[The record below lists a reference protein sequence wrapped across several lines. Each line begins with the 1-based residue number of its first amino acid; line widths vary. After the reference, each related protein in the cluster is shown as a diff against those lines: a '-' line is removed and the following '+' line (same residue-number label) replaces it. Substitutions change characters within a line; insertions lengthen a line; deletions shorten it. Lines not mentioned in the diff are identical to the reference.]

1 MDREDYDEAKRLKGA
16 VDALRAAGGAIAELE
31 AQKRA
36 AVEVGAALLCAAVVC
51 AGCVAMIL
59 QNKSLPQLW
68 RIVCVLPSS
77 KAPIL
82 CDTLPHRWRITTWPS
97 R

>member
-36 AVEVGAALLCAAVVC
+36 AVEVGAALMCAAADG
-51 AGCVAMIL
+51 AGCLAMIL
-59 QNKSLPQLW
+59 QNKNLCLQLL
-68 RIVCVLPSS
+68 RTVCVLPSS
-77 KAPIL
+77 KAPSL
-82 CDTLPHRWRITTWPS
+82 
-97 R
+97 